1 MFRKKIKNIQIITDL
16 GGRID
21 QTLAQI
27 DTLFK
32 QFVPDHVR
40 VYLRSHHTIAWLLLP
55 GQHDIIVPEECVEK
69 HLWCS
74 YIPMNG
80 KCNVTTTGF
89 KWDLSMSSQVLWSC
103 E

>member
-1 MFRKKIKNIQIITDL
+1 MKNIQIITDF

-32 QFVPDHVR
+32 RSIVSEDVN

-55 GQHDIIVPEECVEK
+55 GQHEIIVPEEYVEK
-69 HLWCS
+69 QLWCS

-80 KCNVTTTGF
+80 KSIVTTTGF
-89 KWDLSMSSQVLWSC
+89 KWDLSMCFQYDSIC
-103 E
+103 D